1 MRKRIR
7 LGELLLEQKL
17 ITPDQLQAALARQK
31 QTGGMLGHLLIEL
44 GLIQEEQMLK
54 VLSEQLLLPVID
66 LRQYLFAPEV
76 VRLLPEGHARRYRAI
91 VLRSDEDG
99 LVVGMVD
106 PTDIIAYDNLARL
119 LKRPIK
125 QALVRETE
133 LMQAVDTVYR
143 RTEEIV
149 TLAEELGEEMAE
161 GQFDIAQLA
170 TGAESASDDAPVV
183 RLLQSMFEDAVQVHA
198 SDIHI
203 EPEENLL
210 RVRQR
215 IDGFLHEQIIEE
227 TRIASALVTRLKLMS
242 GLDISEKR
250 LPQDGRF
257 QIKVKDS
264 RIDIRLSTM
273 PVQHGESIVM
283 RLLDQSANI
292 LTFEQLGI
300 PAGPKARLEQLIERP
315 NGMVLVTGP
324 TGSGKTT
331 TLYAAL
337 NAINVP
343 EHKIITVE
351 DPVEYRLPRINQVQV
366 NARIELTFGRVLRSA
381 LRQDPDVIM
390 VGEMRDAETA
400 EIGVR
405 AAMTGHLVLSTLHT
419 NDSIST
425 VNRLVDMGIPGYMV
439 ATALNAVIAQRLVRR
454 VCENCA
460 QPAEPTPGEMAWI
473 KAMGGAGGVKAGKLR
488 AGSGCQYCNSTGY
501 RGRVGLYELLELDAS
516 LAEALRQGDYQSFER
531 TASRQASFRP
541 LAASG
546 LDYVLQGVTT
556 TSEVI
561 RVTGGLEDLPSYVL
575 ASAQQSGDRPPLS
588 AAARS

>member
-17 ITPDQLQAALARQK
+17 IGPEQLQTALTRQK

-44 GLIQEEQMLK
+44 GLIQEEQILK

-125 QALVRETE
+125 QALVRESE

-161 GQFDIAQLA
+161 GQFDIAHLA
-170 TGAESASDDAPVV
+170 DAQTAADDAPVV

-203 EPEENLL
+203 EPEESLL

-215 IDGFLHEQIIEE
+215 IDGFLHEQIIDE

-257 QIKVKDS
+257 QIKVKDT

-273 PVQHGESIVM
+273 PVANGESIVM
-283 RLLDQSANI
+283 RLLDQSANL

-300 PAGPKARLEQLIERP
+300 PPGPKSRLEQLIQRP
-315 NGMVLVTGP
+315 NGMLLVTGP

-337 NAINVP
+337 NTINVP

-390 VGEMRDAETA
+390 VGEMRDSETA

-425 VNRLVDMGIPGYMV
+425 VNRLVDMGVPGYMV

-460 QPAEPTPGEMAWI
+460 QPAEPTAGEQAWI
-473 KAMGGAGGVKAGKLR
+473 KAMGGATAKQGRLR
-488 AGSGCQYCNSTGY
+488 AGTGCQYCNNTGY
-501 RGRVGLYELLELDAS
+501 RGRVGLYELLELDAA
-516 LAEALRQGDYQSFER
+516 LAEHLRQGDYQAFER

-556 TSEVI
+556 VGEVI

-575 ASAQQSGDRPPLS
+575 ANAAQAGERPALS
-588 AAARS
+588 VAKT

>member
-7 LGELLLEQKL
+7 IGELLVEQEL
-17 ITPDQLQAALARQK
+17 ITAGQLADALERQK
-31 QTGGMLGHLLIEL
+31 QAGGMLGHLLIEM
-44 GLIQEEQMLK
+44 GFIEEEKLLS

-66 LRQYLFAPEV
+66 LRQYLFEPEV
-76 VRLLPEGHARRYRAI
+76 VRLLPEVHARRHRAI
-91 VLRSDEDG
+91 VLRNDDDG
-99 LVVGMVD
+99 LVVGMAD
-106 PTDIIAYDNLARL
+106 PTDIIAYDSLGRV

-125 QALVRETE
+125 QAIVRESE
-133 LMQAVDTVYR
+133 VIQAIDTVYR

-149 TLAEELGEEMAE
+149 TLAEELGEEIGE
-161 GQFDIAQLA
+161 GQFDIAQMTEA
-170 TGAESASDDAPVV
+170 GASVDDAPVV
-183 RLLQSMFEDAVQVHA
+183 RLLQSMFEDATQVHA

-250 LPQDGRF
+250 MPQDGRF
-257 QIKVKDS
+257 QIKVKNN
-264 RIDIRLSTM
+264 RIDVRLSTM
-273 PVQHGESIVM
+273 PVAHGESIVM
-283 RLLDQSANI
+283 RLLDQSANV
-292 LTFEQLGI
+292 LNLEQLGM
-300 PAGPKARLEQLIERP
+300 PPDAKKKLDRLIRRP
-315 NGMVLVTGP
+315 NGMLLVTGP

-337 NAINVP
+337 NQVNVP

-366 NARIELTFGRVLRSA
+366 NARIDLTFARILRSA

-425 VNRLVDMGIPGYMV
+425 VNRLVDMGVPGYMV

-460 QPAEPTPGEMAWI
+460 EPYELTPGEQAW
-473 KAMGGAGGVKAGKLR
+473 LR
-488 AGSGCQYCNSTGY
+488 AMSGGRERDARFRCGTGCQYCNSTGY
-501 RGRVGLYELLELDAS
+501 RGRIGLYELLELDAS
-516 LAEALRQGDYQSFER
+516 LADHLRREDYAAFER
-531 TASRQASFRP
+531 AASQQPGFRP
-541 LAASG
+541 LVQSG
-546 LDYVLQGVTT
+546 LDFVLQGVTT
-556 TSEVI
+556 IAEVI
-561 RVTGGLEDLPSYVL
+561 RVTGSLEDLPSHVRE
-575 ASAQQSGDRPPLS
+575 SGAR
-588 AAARS
+588 AAAQAA

>member
-7 LGELLLEQKL
+7 LGELLVEQKQ
-17 ITPDQLQAALARQK
+17 ITAEQLKSALERQK
-31 QTGGMLGHLLIEL
+31 QTGGMLGHLLTEL
-44 GLIQEEQMLK
+44 GFIEEERLLT

-66 LRQYLFAPEV
+66 LRQYLFAPEI
-76 VRLLPEGHARRYRAI
+76 VRLLPEAHARRHRSI
-91 VLRSDEDG
+91 VLRNDEDG

-106 PTDIIAYDNLARL
+106 PTDIIAYDNLCRL
-119 LKRPIK
+119 LKRPVK
-125 QALVRETE
+125 QAIVRESE
-133 LMQAVDTVYR
+133 VVQAIDTVYR

-149 TLAEELGEEMAE
+149 TLAEELGEEMAQGE
-161 GQFDIAQLA
+161 FDIAQLTDA
-170 TGAESASDDAPVV
+170 TVTADDAPVV
-183 RLLQSMFEDAVQVHA
+183 RLLQSMFEDATQVHA

-215 IDGFLHEQIIEE
+215 IDGFLHEQIIDE

-257 QIKVKDS
+257 QIKVKNS
-264 RIDIRLSTM
+264 RIDVRLSTM
-273 PVQHGESIVM
+273 PVANGESIVM
-283 RLLDQSANI
+283 RLLDQSAN
-292 LTFEQLGI
+292 LLNLEQLGM
-300 PAGPKARLEQLIERP
+300 PPDTQKRLERLVRRP

-337 NAINVP
+337 NQVNTP
-343 EHKIITVE
+343 ELKIITVE

-366 NARIELTFGRVLRSA
+366 NARIDLTFSRVLRSA

-390 VGEMRDAETA
+390 VGEMRDSETA

-425 VNRLVDMGIPGYMV
+425 VSRIVDMGVPGYMV
-439 ATALNAVIAQRLVRR
+439 ATALNAIVAQRLVRR
-454 VCENCA
+454 ICENCA
-460 QPAEPTPGEMAWI
+460 HPYEPTAGEQVWL
-473 KAMGGAGGVKAGKLR
+473 KAMDGGR
-488 AGSGCQYCNSTGY
+488 ARETRFRHGTGCQYCNNTGY
-501 RGRVGLYELLELDAS
+501 RGRIGLYEMLELDAT
-516 LAEALRQGDYQSFER
+516 LAEHLRRQDYAAFER
-531 TASRQASFRP
+531 AASTQAGFRP
-541 LAASG
+541 LAQSG
-546 LDYVLQGVTT
+546 LDFVLQGVTT
-556 TSEVI
+556 IAEVI
-561 RVTGGLEDLPSYVL
+561 RVAGALEDLPAY
-575 ASAQQSGDRPPLS
+575 ARG
-588 AAARS
+588 AAPALRVAGQG

>member
-1 MRKRIR
+1 MSVAPPAVRKRIR
-7 LGELLLEQKL
+7 LGELLVEQK
-17 ITPDQLQAALARQK
+17 QLTAEQLKAALERQR

-44 GLIQEEQMLK
+44 GFVEEDRLLN
-54 VLSEQLLLPVID
+54 VLAAQLLMPVID
-66 LRQYLFAPEV
+66 LRQYLFVPEV
-76 VRLLPEGHARRYRAI
+76 VRLLPEAHARRHRAI
-91 VLRSDEDG
+91 VLRNDDDG

-106 PTDIIAYDNLARL
+106 PTDIIAYDNLARI

-125 QALVRETE
+125 QAIVRESE
-133 LMQAVDTVYR
+133 VLQAIDTVYR

-149 TLAEELGEEMAE
+149 TLAEELGEEMAQ
-161 GQFDIAQLA
+161 GQFDIAQLTDA
-170 TGAESASDDAPVV
+170 TVTADDAPVV
-183 RLLQSMFEDAVQVHA
+183 RLLQSMFEDATQVHA

-257 QIKVKDS
+257 QIKVKNA

-273 PVQHGESIVM
+273 PVAHGESIVM
-283 RLLDQSANI
+283 RLLDQSGDLLN
-292 LTFEQLGI
+292 LSELGI
-300 PAGPKARLEQLIERP
+300 PPEPRARLERLVQRP

-337 NAINVP
+337 KTINSP
-343 EHKIITVE
+343 ESKIITVE
-351 DPVEYRLPRINQVQV
+351 DPVEYRMPRINQVQV
-366 NARIELTFGRVLRSA
+366 NPRIELTFARVLRSA

-390 VGEMRDAETA
+390 VGEMRDPETA

-425 VNRLVDMGIPGYMV
+425 VSRLVDMGIPGYMV
-439 ATALNAVIAQRLVRR
+439 ATALNAVVAQRLVRR

-460 QPAEPTPGEMAWI
+460 APHELTVGEAVWL
-473 KAMGGAGGVKAGKLR
+473 KAMSGGAAAHGTFRHGT
-488 AGSGCQYCNSTGY
+488 GCQYCNDTGF
-501 RGRVGLYELLELDAS
+501 RGRIGLYELLELDGM
-516 LAEALRQGDYQSFER
+516 LAEHLRRQDYGAFER
-531 TASRQASFRP
+531 AAARQPGFRP
-541 LAASG
+541 LAQSG
-546 LDYVLQGVTT
+546 MDFVLQGVTT
-556 TSEVI
+556 IAEVI
-561 RVTGGLEDLPSYVL
+561 RVTGTLEDQPSYV
-575 ASAQQSGDRPPLS
+575 QG
-588 AAARS
+588 AAARPDA

>member
-1 MRKRIR
+1 VANIRKRIR
-7 LGELLLEQKL
+7 LGELLVEQKL
-17 ITPDQLQAALARQK
+17 ITAEQLQATLERQK
-31 QTGGMLGHLLIEL
+31 QGGGMLGHLLIEL
-44 GLIQEEQMLK
+44 GFIEEERLMN

-76 VRLLPEGHARRYRAI
+76 VRLLPEQHARRYRAI
-91 VLRSDEDG
+91 VLRNDEDG

-106 PTDIIAYDNLARL
+106 PTDIIAFDNLGRI

-125 QALVRETE
+125 QAIVRESE
-133 LMQAVDTVYR
+133 VLQAIDTVYR

-149 TLAEELGEEMAE
+149 TLAEELGEELAQ
-161 GQFDIAQLA
+161 GQFDLAQLSDAA
-170 TGAESASDDAPVV
+170 TTVDDAPVV
-183 RLLQSMFEDAVQVHA
+183 RLLQSLFEDATQVHA

-215 IDGFLHEQIIEE
+215 IDGYLHEQIIEE

-257 QIKVKDS
+257 QIKVKGS

-273 PVQHGESIVM
+273 PVAHGESIVM
-283 RLLDQSANI
+283 RLLDQSAG
-292 LTFEQLGI
+292 LLDLEQLGI
-300 PAGPKARLEQLIERP
+300 PADTRTRLARLVQRP
-315 NGMVLVTGP
+315 NGMILVTGP

-337 NAINVP
+337 NTVNVP

-366 NARIELTFGRVLRSA
+366 NPRIELTFARVLRSA

-390 VGEMRDAETA
+390 VGEMRDPETA

-425 VNRLVDMGIPGYMV
+425 VSRLVDMGIPGYMV

-460 QPAEPTPGEMAWI
+460 ETYEPTVGEQAWL
-473 KAMGGAGGVKAGKLR
+473 KAMSGGQARPGKFR
-488 AGSGCQYCNSTGY
+488 HGTGCQYCNNTGY
-501 RGRVGLYELLELDAS
+501 RGRIGLYELLELDGT
-516 LAEALRQGDYQSFER
+516 LADHLRRQDYSAFER
-531 TASRQASFRP
+531 AAATQSGFRP
-541 LAASG
+541 LAQSG
-546 LDYVLQGVTT
+546 LDFAVQGVTT
-556 TSEVI
+556 IGEVI
-561 RVTGGLEDLPSYVL
+561 RVAGSLEDLPSYVRT
-575 ASAQQSGDRPPLS
+575 AV
-588 AAARS
+588 AA

>member
-1 MRKRIR
+1 MSVAAPGTMRKRIR

-17 ITPDQLQAALARQK
+17 IDPTKLQAALERQK

-44 GLIQEEQMLK
+44 GFVDEEALLK

-66 LRQYLFAPEV
+66 LRQYLFVPEV
-76 VRLLPEGHARRYRAI
+76 VRLLPEVHARRHRAI
-91 VLRSDEDG
+91 VLRNDEDG

-106 PTDIIAYDNLARL
+106 PTDIIAYDALARI

-125 QALVRETE
+125 QAIVREAE
-133 LMQAVDTVYR
+133 VLQAIDTVYR

-149 TLAEELGEEMAE
+149 TLAEELGEEMAQ
-161 GQFDIAQLA
+161 GQYDIAALTDA
-170 TGAESASDDAPVV
+170 TITADDAPVV
-183 RLLQSMFEDAVQVHA
+183 RLLQSMFEDATQVHA

-257 QIKVKDS
+257 QIKVKNA

-273 PVQHGESIVM
+273 PVAHGESIVM
-283 RLLDQSANI
+283 RLLDQSSNI
-292 LTFEQLGI
+292 LNLDQLGM
-300 PAGPKARLEQLIERP
+300 PADARARMERLVQRP
-315 NGMVLVTGP
+315 NGMILVTGP

-337 NAINVP
+337 NTVNVP

-351 DPVEYRLPRINQVQV
+351 DPVEYRMPRINQVQV
-366 NARIELTFGRVLRSA
+366 NPRIELTFARVLRSA

-390 VGEMRDAETA
+390 VGEMRDPETA

-425 VNRLVDMGIPGYMV
+425 VSRLVDMGIPGYMV
-439 ATALNAVIAQRLVRR
+439 ATALNAVVAQRLVRR

-460 QPAEPTPGEMAWI
+460 EAYEPTAGETVWLHAMARE
-473 KAMGGAGGVKAGKLR
+473 GGR
-488 AGSGCQYCNSTGY
+488 AGTFRHGAGCQYCNNTGF
-501 RGRVGLYELLELDAS
+501 RGRIGLYELLELDGT
-516 LAEALRQGDYQSFER
+516 LAEHLRQQNYGAFE
-531 TASRQASFRP
+531 QAAAQQAGFRP
-541 LAASG
+541 LAQSG
-546 LDYVLQGVTT
+546 LDFVLQGITT
-556 TSEVI
+556 IGEVI
-561 RVTGGLEDLPSYVL
+561 RVTGTLEDQPAYV
-575 ASAQQSGDRPPLS
+575 
-588 AAARS
+588 AAARAAAAAR

>member
-7 LGELLLEQKL
+7 IGELLVEQHL
-17 ITPDQLQAALARQK
+17 IKTEQLQEALERQK

-44 GLIQEEQMLK
+44 GFVDEEKLLK

-66 LRQYLFAPEV
+66 LRQYLFEPEV
-76 VRLLPEGHARRYRAI
+76 VRLLPETHARRHRAI
-91 VLRSDEDG
+91 VLRNDDDG

-106 PTDIIAYDNLARL
+106 PTDIIAYDNLARI

-125 QALVRETE
+125 QALVREAE
-133 LMQAVDTVYR
+133 VVQAIDTVYR

-149 TLAEELGEEMAE
+149 TLAEELGAEMAQ
-161 GQFDIAQLA
+161 GQFDIAQLSE
-170 TGAESASDDAPVV
+170 GAAGTVDDAPVV
-183 RLLQSMFEDAVQVHA
+183 RLLQSMFEDATQVHA

-215 IDGFLHEQIIEE
+215 IDGFLHEQIIDE

-257 QIKVKDS
+257 QIKVKNS

-273 PVQHGESIVM
+273 PVAHGESIVM
-283 RLLDQSANI
+283 RLLDQSAG
-292 LTFEQLGI
+292 LLDLDALGI
-300 PAGPKARLEQLIERP
+300 PPDARSRLDRLIQRP

-337 NAINVP
+337 NQINVP

-366 NARIELTFGRVLRSA
+366 NPRIELTFARVLRSA

-390 VGEMRDAETA
+390 VGEMRDPETA

-419 NDSIST
+419 NDSITT
-425 VNRLVDMGIPGYMV
+425 VNRLVDMDVPGYMV

-460 QPAEPTPGEMAWI
+460 EPYQLEPGEQAW
-473 KAMGGAGGVKAGKLR
+473 LR
-488 AGSGCQYCNSTGY
+488 AMTAGRPREGIFRRGVGCQYCNTTGF
-501 RGRVGLYELLELDAS
+501 RGRIGLYELLEIDAVM
-516 LAEALRQGDYQSFER
+516 AEHLRRDDFAAFAR
-531 TASRQASFRP
+531 AASAQPGFRP
-541 LAASG
+541 LAQSG
-546 LDYVLQGVTT
+546 LEFVLQGITT
-556 TSEVI
+556 IGEVI
-561 RVTGGLEDLPSYVL
+561 RVTGNLEDLSEY
-575 ASAQQSGDRPPLS
+575 AQGARPVS
-588 AAARS
+588 AAPVAAAGTQRS

>member
-1 MRKRIR
+1 MSMVSPTVRKRVR
-7 LGELLLEQKL
+7 LGELLLEQKQ
-17 ITPDQLQAALARQK
+17 ITDEQLQAALGRQK
-31 QTGGMLGHLLIEL
+31 QSGGMVGHLLIEM
-44 GLIQEEQMLK
+44 GFVAEEELLK

-66 LRQYLFAPEV
+66 LRQYMFVPEV
-76 VRLLPEGHARRYRAI
+76 VRLLPEVHARRHRAI
-91 VLRSDEDG
+91 VLRNDDDG

-106 PTDIIAYDNLARL
+106 PTDIIAYDALARI

-125 QALVRETE
+125 QAIVRESE
-133 LMQAVDTVYR
+133 VIQAIDTVYR

-149 TLAEELGEEMAE
+149 TLAEELGEEMAQ
-161 GQFDIAQLA
+161 GQFDIAQLTDA
-170 TGAESASDDAPVV
+170 TVTADDAPVV
-183 RLLQSMFEDAVQVHA
+183 RLLQSMFEDATQVHA

-257 QIKVKDS
+257 QIKVKNA

-273 PVQHGESIVM
+273 PVAHGESIVM
-283 RLLDQSANI
+283 RLLDQSAN
-292 LTFEQLGI
+292 LLDLDALGL
-300 PAGPKARLEQLIERP
+300 PPDTRQRLERLVQRP

-337 NAINVP
+337 NSINVP

-366 NARIELTFGRVLRSA
+366 NPRIELTFSRVLRSA

-390 VGEMRDAETA
+390 VGEMRDPETA

-425 VNRLVDMGIPGYMV
+425 VSRLVDMGIPGYMV
-439 ATALNAVIAQRLVRR
+439 ATALNAVVAQRLVRR
-454 VCENCA
+454 ICENCA
-460 QPAEPTPGEMAWI
+460 EPSELTAGEQTW
-473 KAMGGAGGVKAGKLR
+473 LR
-488 AGSGCQYCNSTGY
+488 VMSKGQARKGQFRHGTGCQYCNNTGF
-501 RGRVGLYELLELDAS
+501 RGRIGLYELLEMDGT
-516 LAEALRQGDYQSFER
+516 LAEHLRRQDYAAFER
-531 TASRQASFRP
+531 AAAAQAGFRP
-541 LAASG
+541 LAQSG
-546 LDYVLQGVTT
+546 LDFVLQGITT
-556 TSEVI
+556 IGEVI
-561 RVTGGLEDLPSYVL
+561 RVTGTLEDQPAYTQVV
-575 ASAQQSGDRPPLS
+575 
-588 AAARS
+588 AAAPAPAG

>member
-7 LGELLLEQKL
+7 IGELLVEQKQ
-17 ITPDQLQAALARQK
+17 ITPEQLKTTLERQK
-31 QTGGMLGHLLIEL
+31 QSGGMLGHLLIEL
-44 GLIQEEQMLK
+44 GFIEEASMLK

-76 VRLLPEGHARRYRAI
+76 VRLLPEAHARRHRAI
-91 VLRSDEDG
+91 VLRSDDDG

-106 PTDIIAYDNLARL
+106 PTDIIAYDYLARA

-125 QALVRETE
+125 QAIVRESE
-133 LMQAVDTVYR
+133 VLQAIDTVYR

-149 TLAEELGEEMAE
+149 TLAEELGQEMAE
-161 GQFDIAQLA
+161 GQFDIAQLTEGSGTA
-170 TGAESASDDAPVV
+170 DDAPVV
-183 RLLQSMFEDAVQVHA
+183 RLLQSMFEDATQVHA

-257 QIKVKDS
+257 QIKIKNN

-273 PVQHGESIVM
+273 PVAHGESIVM
-283 RLLDQSANI
+283 RLLDQSAGLLN
-292 LTFEQLGI
+292 LEQLGI
-300 PAGPKARLEQLIERP
+300 PTDTRIRLERLVRRP

-331 TLYAAL
+331 TLYAAI
-337 NAINVP
+337 NQINVP

-351 DPVEYRLPRINQVQV
+351 DPIEYRLPRINQVQV
-366 NARIELTFGRVLRSA
+366 NNRIELTFARVLRSA
-381 LRQDPDVIM
+381 LRQDPDVIL
-390 VGEMRDAETA
+390 VGEMRDPETA

-419 NDSIST
+419 NDSITS
-425 VNRLVDMGIPGYMV
+425 VNRLVDMGVPGYMV
-439 ATALNAVIAQRLVRR
+439 ATALNAVVAQRLVRR

-460 QPAEPTPGEMAWI
+460 VSYTPQPGELAWI
-473 KAMGGAGGVKAGKLR
+473 KAMAGPHFR
-488 AGSGCQYCNSTGY
+488 ASKFRHGTGCQYCNNTGF
-501 RGRVGLYELLELDAS
+501 RGRVGLYELLELDAA
-516 LAEALRQGDYQSFER
+516 LADHLRRSDYTAFEK
-531 TASRQASFRP
+531 AAAAQPGFRP
-541 LAASG
+541 LAQSG
-546 LDYVLQGVTT
+546 LDAALQGITT
-556 TSEVI
+556 IGEVI
-561 RVTGGLEDLPSYVL
+561 RIAGALEDLPTYVR
-575 ASAQQSGDRPPLS
+575 ASGEKNT
-588 AAARS
+588 AAPAVAA

>member
-1 MRKRIR
+1 
-7 LGELLLEQKL
+7 
-17 ITPDQLQAALARQK
+17 
-31 QTGGMLGHLLIEL
+31 
-44 GLIQEEQMLK
+44 
-54 VLSEQLLLPVID
+54 
-66 LRQYLFAPEV
+66 
-76 VRLLPEGHARRYRAI
+76 
-91 VLRSDEDG
+91 
-99 LVVGMVD
+99 
-106 PTDIIAYDNLARL
+106 
-119 LKRPIK
+119 
-125 QALVRETE
+125 
-133 LMQAVDTVYR
+133 VYR

-149 TLAEELGEEMAE
+149 TLAEELGAEMAE
-161 GQFDIAQLA
+161 GQFDIAQLGEAA
-170 TGAESASDDAPVV
+170 TTVDDAPVV
-183 RLLQSMFEDAVQVHA
+183 RLLQSLFEDATQVHA

-227 TRIASALVTRLKLMS
+227 TRIASALVTRLKLMG

-257 QIKVKDS
+257 QIKVKNS

-273 PVQHGESIVM
+273 PVANGESIVM
-283 RLLDQSANI
+283 RLLDQSAGI
-292 LTFEQLGI
+292 LDLEQLGI
-300 PAGPKARLEQLIERP
+300 PPDTRARLERLVRRP

-337 NAINVP
+337 NQINVP

-366 NARIELTFGRVLRSA
+366 NARIELTFARVLRSA

-390 VGEMRDAETA
+390 VGEMRDPETA

-419 NDSIST
+419 NDSITT
-425 VNRLVDMGIPGYMV
+425 VNRLVDMGVPGYMV

-460 QPAEPTPGEMAWI
+460 EVHAPTPGEHAWL
-473 KAMGGAGGVKAGKLR
+473 KAMMPGRPPRDGQFRQGT
-488 AGSGCQYCNSTGY
+488 GCQYCNSTGY
-501 RGRVGLYELLELDAS
+501 RGRVGLYELMELDGT
-516 LAEALRQGDYQSFER
+516 LAEHLRREDYAAFAR
-531 TASRQASFRP
+531 AASQQPGFRP
-541 LAASG
+541 LAQSG
-546 LDYVLQGVTT
+546 LDFVLQGVTT
-556 TSEVI
+556 IAEVI
-561 RVTGGLEDLPSYVL
+561 RVAGSLEDLPSY
-575 ASAQQSGDRPPLS
+575 AYTSAPPRAES
-588 AAARS
+588 PAAAPAAAAR

>member
-1 MRKRIR
+1 MSLAAPRTMRKRIR

-17 ITPDQLQAALARQK
+17 IEAAQLQAALERQK

-44 GLIQEEQMLK
+44 GFVEEDALLK

-66 LRQYLFAPEV
+66 LRQYLFEPEV
-76 VRLLPEGHARRYRAI
+76 VRLLPEVHARRHRAI
-91 VLRSDEDG
+91 VLRNDEDG

-106 PTDIIAYDNLARL
+106 PTDIIAYDALARIL
-119 LKRPIK
+119 RRPIK
-125 QALVRETE
+125 QAIVRETE
-133 LMQAVDTVYR
+133 VIQAIDTVYR

-149 TLAEELGEEMAE
+149 TLAEELGEEMAQ
-161 GQFDIAQLA
+161 GQYDIAALTDA
-170 TGAESASDDAPVV
+170 TVTADDAPVV
-183 RLLQSMFEDAVQVHA
+183 RLLQSMFEDATQVHA

-257 QIKVKDS
+257 QIKVKNS
-264 RIDIRLSTM
+264 KIDIRLSTM
-273 PVQHGESIVM
+273 PVAHGESIVM
-283 RLLDQSANI
+283 RLLDQSAN
-292 LTFEQLGI
+292 LLDLDQLGI
-300 PAGPKARLEQLIERP
+300 PPDARMRLERFVQRP

-337 NAINVP
+337 NRINVP

-351 DPVEYRLPRINQVQV
+351 DPVEYRMPRINQVQV
-366 NARIELTFGRVLRSA
+366 NPRIELSFSRVLRSA

-390 VGEMRDAETA
+390 VGEMRDPETA

-425 VNRLVDMGIPGYMV
+425 VSRLVDMGIPGYMV
-439 ATALNAVIAQRLVRR
+439 ATALNAVVAQRLVRR

-460 QPAEPTPGEMAWI
+460 EPYEPTAGENVWLH
-473 KAMGGAGGVKAGKLR
+473 AMDPNRGRTAAFRHGA
-488 AGSGCQYCNSTGY
+488 GCQYCNDTGF
-501 RGRVGLYELLELDAS
+501 RGRIGLYELLELDGT
-516 LAEALRQGDYQSFER
+516 LAEHLRRQDYGAFER
-531 TASRQASFRP
+531 AAAQQAGFRP
-541 LAASG
+541 LALSG
-546 LDYVLQGVTT
+546 LDFVLQGITT
-556 TSEVI
+556 IGEVI
-561 RVTGGLEDLPSYVL
+561 RVTGNLEDQPAYVTV
-575 ASAQQSGDRPPLS
+575 AQR
-588 AAARS
+588 AAPR